1 MATMT
6 IRLFCAAGMSTSLL
20 VNKMKEAARAQGKDY
35 DIAAYS
41 LGEFDREYK
50 DADVILLG
58 PQVRYALGR
67 LQASHPEKVIVDI
80 PMQMYGLIR
89 NDHNTVRVANRI
101 FETRLYNLFL
111 SDEEV
116 KNNIFSREGE
126 LARSSSSTPSC
137 AVR

>member
-1 MATMT
+1 MAALT

-50 DADVILLG
+50 KADVILLG

-67 LQASHPEKVIVDI
+67 LQASHPDKIIVDI
-80 PMQMYGLIR
+80 PMQMYGLM
-89 NDHNTVRVANRI
+89 DGKGT
-101 FETRLYNLFL
+101 
-111 SDEEV
+111 
-116 KNNIFSREGE
+116 
-126 LARSSSSTPSC
+126 LAR
-137 AVR
+137 AEQAYKEAQ